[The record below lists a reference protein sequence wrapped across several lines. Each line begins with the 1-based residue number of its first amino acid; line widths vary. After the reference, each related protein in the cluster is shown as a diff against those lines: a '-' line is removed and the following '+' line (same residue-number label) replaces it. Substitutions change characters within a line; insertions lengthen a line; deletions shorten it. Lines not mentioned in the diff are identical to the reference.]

1 MMRGILYAT
10 ECKMNGNGIDLVVA
24 KQIDALAAAGY
35 PVELVARG
43 RYDAPGMRNRTW
55 RLPPSKL
62 LSWLP
67 SKDYYAANSRCFSW
81 LGARYLDARRH
92 RLAIA
97 WTHTAHDLFGAA
109 RRQGIPCVL
118 NAAGPHRLHN
128 PRALVGLRWPRLPL
142 ERTLEEYRR
151 ADRILV
157 ASDFAA
163 ATFVAHGVPTD
174 KIRVVYR
181 GADLSAFCPPAVKP
195 SRPFIV
201 ASCGLLGDRKG
212 TYQLLRAWR
221 QAALPEAELWLI
233 GHVPAN
239 EAEKLHALATPSVRF
254 FGFRRDLPALLGQ
267 AHLHVLLSR
276 NEGFAKVTLEAAAAG
291 AVNLCTAETGL
302 PPDAPGALFIADR
315 DDIDRVATLLADAH
329 AHTDDCV
336 AQGLQAR
343 AYVAEHF
350 TWEAFGARVVAA
362 VRELLPENTP

>member
-1 MMRGILYAT
+1 MTRGILYAT

-35 PVELVARG
+35 PVELVSRG
-43 RYDAPGMRNRTW
+43 RHEAPGTRNRSW

-62 LSWLP
+62 LSWMP

-97 WTHTAHDLFGAA
+97 WTHTAHDLFQAA
-109 RRQGIPCVL
+109 ARQGIPRVL

-142 ERTLEEYRR
+142 ERTLEEYRL

-157 ASDFAA
+157 ASDYAA
-163 ATFVAHGVPTD
+163 ATFLAHGVPAD
-174 KIRVVYR
+174 KLRVVYR
-181 GADLSAFCPPAVKP
+181 GADLSAFRPRAKPA
-195 SRPFIV
+195 RPFIV

-233 GHVPAN
+233 GHVPDN
-239 EAEKLHALATPSVRF
+239 EAEALRALATPSVRF
-254 FGFRRDLPALLGQ
+254 FGFRRDMPALLAQ

-291 AVNLCTAETGL
+291 VVNLCTAETGL
-302 PPDAPGALFIADR
+302 PPDAPGATFVDDR
-315 DDIDRVATLLADAH
+315 DDIDHIAALLTEAH
-329 AHTDDCV
+329 AQADDCV
-336 AQGLQAR
+336 ARGLRAR
-343 AYVAEHF
+343 AYVADRF
-350 TWEAFGARVVAA
+350 TWDAFGARVVAA
-362 VRELLPENTP
+362 VRELLPEDTP